1 MKFFEGID
9 RIGVLLNPLFFDKKN
24 INRHKD
30 PYNRLTLH
38 KAGQFYVLSIHE
50 EWFNPFFDYQVQIAL
65 AVYELVKEGVI
76 TFPDTPFTPLY
87 ICQYHKYFILN
98 IVALEFFS
106 DFKHA
111 NIKLEKEMLKK
122 TIDEAKDEG
131 GLYQYYD
138 KNSNKLTDTCYSP
151 DKKGS
156 KKSKHIVY
164 NKLEKSI
171 KDNNHAPIETLIKTQ
186 NPIRLEFRIY
196 ANNSKWLHWDNL
208 KGDYQKIFNRYKE
221 YLAVIFNNYIAGCL
235 TIKGKE
241 NNNYK
246 KIIKTAKS
254 KNRERFRTK
263 RGKLKQHDI
272 LTDED
277 LFLNKALSQF
287 KLDEKKQR
295 IIETFTGLSKKE
307 VNITKIEIFNK
318 TMFELNKNRENNGK
332 IEQK

>member
-24 INRHKD
+24 ISRHKD

-38 KAGQFYVLSIHE
+38 KAGRFYVLSIHE

-65 AVYELVKEGVI
+65 AVYVLVKEGVI
-76 TFPDTPFTPLY
+76 SFPDSPFTPLY
-87 ICQYHKYFILN
+87 IYQYHKYFILN

-106 DFKHA
+106 DFKYS
-111 NIKLEKEMLKK
+111 NIKLEKEMLKT
-122 TIDEAKDEG
+122 TIDEAKYEG
-131 GLYQYYD
+131 GLYQYRD
-138 KNSNKLTDTCYSP
+138 EKNNKLTDTYYSP

-171 KDNNHAPIETLIKTQ
+171 KDNNHAPVETLIKTQ

-263 RGKLKQHDI
+263 GEKLKQNDV
-272 LTDED
+272 LTDEY
-277 LFLNKALSQF
+277 LFPNKTLSKF
-287 KLDEKKQR
+287 KLDKNKQR
-295 IIETFTGLSKKE
+295 IIECFTGLSTKKA
-307 VNITKIEIFNK
+307 NIIKSGKFNEN
-318 TMFELNKNRENNGK
+318 MIELNKKRENNGK
-332 IEQK
+332 LEQI

>member
-30 PYNRLTLH
+30 PYKRLTLH
-38 KAGQFYVLSIHE
+38 KAGQFYVLSIQE
-50 EWFNPFFDYQVQIAL
+50 EWFDPFLDYQVQIAL

-76 TFPDTPFTPLY
+76 TFPDTLFTPLY
-87 ICQYHKYFILN
+87 IYQYYKYFILN

-106 DFKHA
+106 DFKSE
-111 NIKLEKEMLKK
+111 NIKLEKEMLKE
-122 TIDEAKDEG
+122 TIDDAKDEG

-138 KNSNKLTDTCYSP
+138 KNDNKLTDTYYSP

-164 NKLEKSI
+164 NKLKKSI
-171 KDNNHAPIETLIKTQ
+171 EDNNHASIETLIKTQ
-186 NPIRLEFRIY
+186 NPIRLEFRVY

-221 YLAVIFNNYIAGCL
+221 YLAVIFNNYITGCL

-246 KIIKTAKS
+246 KIIKTARS

-263 RGKLKQHDI
+263 GGKLKQNDI
-272 LTDED
+272 LTDKD
-277 LFLNKALSQF
+277 LFSNKTLSQF
-287 KLDEKKQR
+287 RPDKKKQG
-295 IIETFTGLSKKE
+295 IIENFTGLSKKK
-307 VNITKIEIFNK
+307 VNIMKIGIFNK
-318 TMFELNKNRENNGK
+318 TMTELNKNRGNNGK
-332 IEQK
+332 TEQK